1 MHQHLTRLNENVISW
16 IQKGNNLCE
25 DEDIRKKMSL
35 VFRWEEPLLF
45 LNYLDDN
52 EFMEQDERGR
62 MCIVKGK
69 EEQFWDISH
78 QDLQL
83 YHYAQLV

>member
-35 VFRWEEPLLF
+35 VFRWEEP
-45 LNYLDDN
+45 
-52 EFMEQDERGR
+52 DERGR